1 MLQIP
6 YVINIFILVPV
17 CLGMFSGR
25 GALTVFEGK
34 VAPSAGLELLVGCLW
49 ASILTGSV
57 LGLFW
62 PKIMTPLLGMQVFY
76 KAAWLAAFVAPLVM
90 KSGWQAAPGAISAC
104 FAGIVLTWP
113 VFIWLA
119 LR

>member
-1 MLQIP
+1 VLQIP
-6 YVINIFILVPV
+6 YVLNILILVPV

-34 VAPSAGLELLVGCLW
+34 VAASSGLELLVGCLW
-49 ASILTGSV
+49 ASILAGSV
-57 LGLFW
+57 AGIFW
-62 PKIMTPLLGMQVFY
+62 PKVMAPLLAMQVFY
-76 KAAWLAAFVAPLVM
+76 KAAWLMLFIVPLVT
-90 KSGWQAAPGAISAC
+90 KSGLQAAPGAISAC